1 MATKKTT
8 TKKTEVKKPV
18 KKVKKAEKKTEKAV
32 KTVKA
37 TKVEKVEKVEKVVE
51 SIFSGQYF
59 YAVGKRKTAIAQVRI
74 YPLAKGEAKFQVNGK
89 PLEKFMI
96 LKRLNDVVLS
106 PFQIAGQ
113 EGKFNL
119 SAKVYG
125 GGFNAQAEAIRLGI
139 ARALVTSD
147 ESLRKVLKAA
157 KLLTRD
163 ARKVE
168 RKKPGLKKARRS
180 PQWAKR

>member
-1 MATKKTT
+1 MPTKKTT
-8 TKKTEVKKPV
+8 DSKKPTAKKTVRKTAKKVVEKIEKPV
-18 KKVKKAEKKTEKAV
+18 KVEKIEKITEKMEKKS
-32 KTVKA
+32 
-37 TKVEKVEKVEKVVE
+37 E
-51 SIFSGQYF
+51 SVFSGNYF

-74 YPLAKGEAKFQVNGK
+74 YPITKGEAQCFINGK
-89 PLEKFMI
+89 SLEKFI
-96 LKRLNDVVLS
+96 TLKRLGETILS
-106 PFQIAGQ
+106 PFRSAGQ

-139 ARALVTSD
+139 ARALIVSD
-147 ESLRKVLKAA
+147 ETLRPSLKAA

-168 RKKPGLKKARRS
+168 RKKPGFKKARRS